1 MCGILAIASP
11 FKKLE
16 KSQVSNL
23 LSTLSHR
30 GKDNQTVVLRQDEH
44 VSIGHVRLSLID
56 LSEQANQPM
65 CNEDLSVWL
74 TFNGEIYNFK
84 TLQNE
89 LILLG
94 HKFKSHSDAEVIIHG
109 YEQWGTDVLQKLNG
123 MFAFALYDEK
133 KNFFLIA
140 RDRIG
145 IKPVYYSFFEQK
157 FVVASEIK
165 AIVNHPNFVKEIDE
179 TSFCEY
185 FTYRYVPSP
194 NTIYKNIYKLSP
206 ASYLLVDA
214 FSLEFSVNEYWTLP
228 LDDKPF
234 SGDLYSEIYNRLKKS
249 VAMHLQSDVPIGIFL
264 SSGIDSS
271 TIAFLTK
278 ELNYFPKAFTI
289 GFEQWDKSEH
299 INAKAIAKQLNILY
313 EEKILTANS
322 IQNIFQ
328 SVHYYDEPIADI
340 SIVPTFEISR
350 FASSQV
356 RTVLSGEGGDELF
369 AGYSWHKKWMK
380 HAFVNKQWANINEKY
395 LVNYYAQ
402 CMAMGMFDK
411 NELRQILPT
420 HKWKF
425 IRDDVFYFY
434 RKHYKHGIS
443 TLKAIQY
450 LDLKTFLAELVLTKV
465 DRASMAHTLEVR
477 VPFLNHELIEFMFSL
492 PTMQVFKKGEQKYL
506 LQNIIKSKINKSIL
520 QQPKQG
526 FVGPDKFYEQKIFY
540 GSILKKS
547 KLAEYGYLN
556 QNAINKY
563 LEIND
568 FWRLWKILIM
578 ENWFRYW
585 VLEEKIKK

>member
-11 FKKLE
+11 LKKLE
-16 KSQVSNL
+16 KSQVFNL

-44 VSIGHVRLSLID
+44 VGIGHVRLSLID

-65 CNEDLSVWL
+65 SNEDLSVWL
-74 TFNGEIYNFK
+74 TFNGEIYNYK

-89 LILLG
+89 LIQLG
-94 HKFKSHSDAEVIIHG
+94 HIFKSKSDAEVIIHG

-123 MFAFALYDEK
+123 MFAFALFDEK
-133 KNFFLIA
+133 KKKFFIA

-145 IKPVYYSFFEQK
+145 IKPVYYSFFDQK
-157 FVVASEIK
+157 FVLASEIK
-165 AIVNHPNFVKEIDE
+165 AIVCHPNFVKEINE
-179 TSFCEY
+179 TSFSEY

-194 NTIYKNIYKLSP
+194 NTIFKNIYKLSP
-206 ASYLLVDA
+206 ASYLVVDA
-214 FSLEFSVNEYWTLP
+214 ISLEFSVNEYWTLS

-234 SGDLYSEIYNRLKKS
+234 NGDLYPEIYNKLNKS

-264 SSGIDSS
+264 SSGIDST

-278 ELNYFPKAFTI
+278 ENKYLPKAFTI

-299 INAKAIAKQLNILY
+299 IRAKEIAKQLNILY
-313 EEKILTANS
+313 EEKLLTSNS

-369 AGYSWHKKWMK
+369 AGYGWHKKWMK
-380 HAFVNKQWANINEKY
+380 YAFANEQWAKLNPKY

-402 CMAMGMFDK
+402 SMAMGMFDK
-411 NELRQILPT
+411 NELCKILPIN
-420 HKWKF
+420 KWQF

-443 TLKAIQY
+443 SLKAIQY

-492 PTMQVFKKGEQKYL
+492 PTKQVFKKGLQKYL
-506 LQNIIKSKINKSIL
+506 LQNIIKSKIDKSIL

-540 GSILKKS
+540 DSILKKS
-547 KLAEYGYLN
+547 KLAEQGYLN
-556 QNAINKY
+556 QNTINKY
-563 LEIND
+563 LQIND

-585 VLEEKIKK
+585 FLEEKIKK

>member
-11 FKKLE
+11 FKKLD
-16 KSQVSNL
+16 KSQVFNL
-23 LSTLSHR
+23 LLTLSHR

-44 VSIGHVRLSLID
+44 VGIGHVRLSLID
-56 LSEQANQPM
+56 LSEQANQPIG
-65 CNEDLSVWL
+65 NEDFSVWL

-89 LILLG
+89 LLQLG
-94 HKFKSHSDAEVIIHG
+94 HIFKSQSDAEVIIHG

-123 MFAFALYDEK
+123 MFAFALFDEK
-133 KNFFLIA
+133 KRKFFIA

-145 IKPVYYSFFEQK
+145 IKPVYYSFFSQT

-165 AIVNHPNFVKEIDE
+165 AIVHHPNFVKEINE
-179 TSFCEY
+179 TSFSEY

-194 NTIYKNIYKLSP
+194 NTIFKNIYKLAP
-206 ASYLLVDA
+206 ASYLLVDINT
-214 FSLEFSVNEYWTLP
+214 LNYTVNEYWTLS
-228 LDDKPF
+228 LYDKPF
-234 SGDLYSEIYNRLKKS
+234 NGDLYSEIKNKLSKS

-264 SSGIDSS
+264 SSGIDST

-278 ELNYFPKAFTI
+278 EQNYSPKAFTI
-289 GFEQWDKSEH
+289 GFEQWNKSEH
-299 INAKAIAKQLNILY
+299 LRAKEIAKQLDLLY
-313 EEKILTANS
+313 EDKVLNANS
-322 IQNIFQ
+322 IQNIFE

-369 AGYSWHKKWMK
+369 AGYNWHKKWMK
-380 HAFVNKQWANINEKY
+380 YAFINKLWTKLNENY

-402 CMAMGMFDK
+402 SMAMGMFDK
-411 NELRQILPT
+411 EELRQILPSN
-420 HKWKF
+420 KWQF
-425 IRDDVFYFY
+425 IQDDVFYFY

-443 TLKAIQY
+443 PLKAIQY

-477 VPFLNHELIEFMFSL
+477 VPFLNHELVEFLFSL
-492 PTMQVFKKGEQKYL
+492 PTSQVFKKDTQKHL

-526 FVGPDKFYEQKIFY
+526 FVGPDKFYQQKIFY
-540 GSILKKS
+540 DSILKKS
-547 KLAEYGYLN
+547 KLAEQGYLN
-556 QNAINKY
+556 QNTINKY

-585 VLEEKIKK
+585 FLDEKSKK